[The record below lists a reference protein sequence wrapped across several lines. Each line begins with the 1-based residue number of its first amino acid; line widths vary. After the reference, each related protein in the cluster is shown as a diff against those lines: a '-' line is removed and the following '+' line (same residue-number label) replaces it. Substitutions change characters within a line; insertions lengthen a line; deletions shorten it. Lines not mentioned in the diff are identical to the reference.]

1 MRPPELDE
9 PARRLLWIIPLA
21 IAIWAIMLSG
31 FSLILMRTKVM
42 PQEETTPIEAR
53 LIEIPKEVGGL
64 QGNGGAIHPSAPAI
78 PKAKPIVKPH
88 PAIHVKKVAP
98 APPVVRSPYGIE
110 KNTSAPGVEE
120 KPGASAGS
128 APESGESGSD
138 IRRRWERRNRH
149 RYGGCARDLRA
160 DPGDTG

>member
-1 MRPPELDE
+1 MAGAAQIAMRPPELDE

-110 KNTSAPGVEE
+110 KNT
-120 KPGASAGS
+120 
-128 APESGESGSD
+128 
-138 IRRRWERRNRH
+138 
-149 RYGGCARDLRA
+149 
-160 DPGDTG
+160 